1 VTDLKK
7 EFGEQHVW
15 GIVCDVRE
23 GKDVKALVDFARDKM
38 KYIDIWV
45 HNHPIIIKYLHMNL
59 LMFIFFSYVQIVH
72 MKITGYKVMLILTTY
87 S

>member
-1 VTDLKK
+1 MTELLLFVLL
-7 EFGEQHVW
+7 Q

-59 LMFIFFSYVQIVH
+59 LMFIFFSYVQI
-72 MKITGYKVMLILTTY
+72 
-87 S
+87 